1 MWLNITA
8 FDSGLWNNTKLFQ
21 DFHEK
26 HNPSVWRR
34 VLNGAQKVSKVKWA
48 TLWIATAILMNS
60 TIPAYGEDDKKSVF
74 DNGVYYTQEFVLE
87 QGVDWDL
94 YIDYA
99 KKELY
104 EANEDENGNIHPEDQ
119 DFIDRIVIQMEDE
132 GFYDRISP
140 WLEEVYRYT
149 GMKLRWIDMIHM
161 AELVMFLDEGNYI
174 EAKNIIDFYSNLEWR
189 PGFSVAFNK
198 LGLIPVEV

>member
-1 MWLNITA
+1 MALLDTIKTFQSGDRLKDWLTKGEEQPISSKKIVWKVAWAAMSILWVTTAQSGEQTQKNIYNH
-8 FDSGLWNNTKLFQ
+8 W
-21 DFHEK
+21 
-26 HNPSVWRR
+26 
-34 VLNGAQKVSKVKWA
+34 
-48 TLWIATAILMNS
+48 
-60 TIPAYGEDDKKSVF
+60 
-74 DNGVYYTQEFVLE
+74 VYTTQEFVLKE
-87 QGVDWDL
+87 GVDWDL

-119 DFIDRIVIQMEDE
+119 DFIDKVVIQMEDE

-140 WLEEVYRYT
+140 WLEEIYRYT

-161 AELVMFLDEGNYI
+161 AELVMFLDEGKYI
-174 EAKNIIDFYSNLEWR
+174 EAKNIIDFYLNLEWH
-189 PGFSVAFNK
+189 PGFLVAFNK